1 MSRDDK
7 QDLLDCTKVIP
18 PSTVAI
24 IMDGNGR
31 WAQACGL
38 PRVEGHRHGA
48 KVVRDITEYC
58 REVGV
63 CNLYLYAF
71 SQQNWDRPAQEVQAL
86 MKLLEEYLWQEI
98 PTMRENGIRLGVLG
112 DQSLLPS
119 NTLRALNQAMEAT
132 EHCRD
137 MNLVLAISY
146 GARDELIR
154 AAKKLAAQGTNPE
167 HWTPSLLSSCLDT
180 APYGDPDL
188 ILRTGGELRL
198 SNFLLW
204 QASYAELFFTDT
216 HWPAFRRPELAA
228 IFNEYQSRQR
238 RYGQTPAQ
246 TAQPSQRR
254 MGRREK

>member
-1 MSRDDK
+1 MTVHDK

-18 PSTVAI
+18 PANVAI

-63 CNLYLYAF
+63 RNLYLYAF
-71 SQQNWDRPAQEVQAL
+71 SQQNWDRPADEVQAL
-86 MKLLEEYLWQEI
+86 MTLLEEYLWQEI
-98 PTMRENGIRLGVLG
+98 PTMRENGIKLGVMG
-112 DQSLLPS
+112 DKTLLPS

-132 EHCRD
+132 KHCRE

-154 AAKKLAAQGTNPE
+154 AAKKLAAEGTNPE
-167 HWTPSLLSSCLDT
+167 HWTPAMLSGYLDT

-216 HWPAFRRPELAA
+216 PWPSFRRTELES
-228 IFNEYQSRQR
+228 IFNDYQTRQR

-246 TAQPSQRR
+246 TAQLTERR
-254 MGRREK
+254 VGRRKK